1 MASKFLCTEAGICGS
16 RCYGQLGRNDGSQV
30 NHTLGVAPLVVIPH
44 DHFDE
49 VLPHDH
55 GERSIDGVRVVRLHE
70 VAGDKGLL
78 LEIDDALHGTIS
90 SSLDCCVHILLGAAL
105 ADLDDEINNGDVGS
119 GNPQSD
125 AVQLALVL
133 GQDRGNCLCS
143 TCGCRHNVA
152 STRTGTAQIT
162 VPAIQDHL
170 VTGVV
175 SSDSTSSSRVSP
187 ARLLTSM

>member
-1 MASKFLCTEAGICGS
+1 MVSICSS
-16 RCYGQLGRNDGSQV
+16 RCYGKLGCNNGCQV
-30 NHTLGVAPLVVIPH
+30 EHALGVAPLVVVPH

-55 GERSIDGVRVVRLHE
+55 GERSINGVRVVRLYEITGDQRLGLE
-70 VAGDKGLL
+70 VN
-78 LEIDDALHGTIS
+78 DALHGTIS

-105 ADLDDEINNGDVGS
+105 ADLDDEVNNGDVGS

-133 GQDRGNCLCS
+133 GQDRGNSLCS
-143 TCGCRHNVA
+143 TCGCRDNVA
-152 STRTGTAQIT
+152 GTRTGTAQVT

-170 VTGVV
+170 VASVGV
-175 SSDSTSSSRVSP
+175 
-187 ARLLTSM
+187 